1 MRAKTKP
8 EPRKRRTTPGGDID
22 DPSWEIV
29 DTWEHLETR
38 QERIIRLMTA
48 LGGEWVSVAEFNRR
62 TGMGSRTREMD
73 ELADQGLI
81 ERREGI
87 RRRADGEHRD
97 YVMKEYRSRGDPR
110 IQDLTLMDSSLAA
123 VTP

>member
-1 MRAKTKP
+1 MRTKDKP
-8 EPRKRRTTPGGDID
+8 EPRRRPERHGADID
-22 DPSWEIV
+22 HPSWSQVAE
-29 DTWEHLETR
+29 WEHLETR

-97 YVMKEYRSRGDPR
+97 YVMKEYRRPIG
-110 IQDLTLMDSSLAA
+110 
-123 VTP
+123 